1 MNIRLGGGDME
12 EKEGLKK
19 SKLNKKV
26 IIIISSI
33 VAVILAAAIGTYS
46 YMYTTV
52 SKYDDKVM
60 PGVLVE
66 GIDMSGKSLEEV
78 KSELNEKY
86 TNKLKER
93 AITITAGDKQY
104 TIPYEQLNVKF
115 NIDETANTAFQ
126 YNKNLG
132 TIEKYKALKKP
143 DQKEFAVSF
152 EYNDEAISSMVS
164 SIAEEVNRD
173 PVNATIR
180 KTGANFEVTDHVVGK
195 ELDVQALL
203 DEINSKVKD
212 SKEGNIDVTGTIKEE
227 VPNRTKEKLATIST
241 RVATASTT
249 FGTNDASRA
258 TNIAIGAE
266 TLNGILLM
274 PGESF
279 SFNTVV
285 GDTTPDK
292 GYQEGGVYVGD
303 KLEKG
308 YGGGICQVSST
319 LHNAVLRA
327 GILPDQRT
335 NHSMTVGYV
344 PLGLDAT
351 IAYGYLDYVF
361 TNPYDFPIY
370 LEGYASNGR
379 LTFNIYSDPSVNA
392 GKTYEFTS
400 DVYETIPLTVKYED
414 DPTLEKGKEVV
425 KLNGSNGYK
434 VKAYRITYTNGVE
447 TNRELLNNDTYTPLA
462 TIIRRGTKEVPKA
475 DETAPKPE
483 G

>member
-1 MNIRLGGGDME
+1 MNIRLGGGEME

-19 SKLNKKV
+19 NKLNKKV

-33 VAVILAAAIGTYS
+33 VAIILATSIGIYT

-52 SKYDDKVM
+52 SKYDEKVM
-60 PGVLVE
+60 PGVFVE
-66 GIDMSGKSLEEV
+66 GIDMSGKSIDDV
-78 KSELNEKY
+78 TFELNEKY

-93 AITITAGDKQY
+93 TITITAGDKQY
-104 TIPYEQLNVKF
+104 TIPYEKLNVKF
-115 NIDETANTAFQ
+115 NIDETVKAAFDH
-126 YNKNLG
+126 NKELG
-132 TIEKYKALKKP
+132 TIQKYKALKNPEKK
-143 DQKEFAVSF
+143 DFAVSF
-152 EYNDEAISSMVS
+152 EYNNEAISSMVS
-164 SIAEEVNRD
+164 AMAEEINQA
-173 PVNATIR
+173 PVDATIR
-180 KTGANFEVTDHVVGK
+180 KSGSNFEVTDHVVGK

-203 DEINSKVKD
+203 DEINNKVKD
-212 SKEGNIDVTGTIKEE
+212 SKEGNIDVTGTINEE
-227 VPNRTKEKLATIST
+227 VPNKTKEKLATVST
-241 RVATASTT
+241 LVASASTT

-258 TNIAIGAE
+258 TNIAIGAQ

-361 TNPYDFPIY
+361 TNPYDYPIY
-370 LEGYASNGR
+370 LEGYAYNGK
-379 LTFNIYSDPSVNA
+379 LTLIYIQ
-392 GKTYEFTS
+392 TH
-400 DVYETIPLTVKYED
+400 LLMRVK
-414 DPTLEKGKEVV
+414 PM
-425 KLNGSNGYK
+425 NF
-434 VKAYRITYTNGVE
+434 
-447 TNRELLNNDTYTPLA
+447 LLRFMKQYL
-462 TIIRRGTKEVPKA
+462 
-475 DETAPKPE
+475 
-483 G
+483 

>member
-12 EKEGLKK
+12 EKKGLKNN
-19 SKLNKKV
+19 KLNKKV

-33 VAVILAAAIGTYS
+33 VAVILAASIGIYA

-60 PGVLVE
+60 PGVFIE
-66 GIDMSGKSLEEV
+66 GIDMSGKSIDEV
-78 KSELNEKY
+78 TSELNEKY

-93 AITITAGDKQY
+93 AITITVGDKQY
-104 TIPYEQLNVKF
+104 TIPYEQLNMKF
-115 NIDETANTAFQ
+115 NIDETAKTAFDF
-126 YNKNLG
+126 NKNLG
-132 TIEKYKALKKP
+132 TIEKYKALRNLEKK
-143 DQKEFAVSF
+143 DFAISF
-152 EYNDEAISSMVS
+152 EYNNEAISSMVS
-164 SIAEEVNRD
+164 SIEGEVNQA
-173 PVNATIR
+173 PVDATIR
-180 KTGANFEVTDHVVGK
+180 KSGSTFEVTDHVVGK
-195 ELDVQALL
+195 ELDVQALV
-203 DEINSKVKD
+203 DEINSKVKE
-212 SKEGNIDVTGTIKEE
+212 SKEGSIDVTGTIKEE
-227 VPNRTKEKLATIST
+227 VPNRTKEKLATVST
-241 RVATASTT
+241 MIATASTT

-258 TNIAIGAE
+258 TNISIGAQ
-266 TLNGILLM
+266 TVNGILLM

-361 TNPYDFPIY
+361 TNPYEYPIY
-370 LEGYASNGR
+370 LEGYAYNGK

-392 GKTYEFTS
+392 GKTYEFS
-400 DVYETIPLTVKYED
+400 SEVYETIPLTVKYED

-462 TIIRRGTKEVPKA
+462 TIIRRGTKVVPKA
-475 DETAPKPE
+475 N
-483 G
+483 

>member
-1 MNIRLGGGDME
+1 MNIRLGGGEME

-19 SKLNKKV
+19 NKLNKKV

-33 VAVILAAAIGTYS
+33 VAIILATSIGIYT

-52 SKYDDKVM
+52 SKYDEKVM
-60 PGVLVE
+60 PGVFVE
-66 GIDMSGKSLEEV
+66 GIDMSGKSIDDV
-78 KSELNEKY
+78 TFELNEKY

-93 AITITAGDKQY
+93 TITITAGDKQY

-115 NIDETANTAFQ
+115 NIDETVKAAFDH
-126 YNKNLG
+126 NKELG
-132 TIEKYKALKKP
+132 TIQKYKALKNPEKK
-143 DQKEFAVSF
+143 DFAVSF
-152 EYNDEAISSMVS
+152 EYNNEAISSMVS
-164 SIAEEVNRD
+164 AMAEEINQA
-173 PVNATIR
+173 PVDATIR
-180 KTGANFEVTDHVVGK
+180 KSGSNFEVTDHVVGK

-203 DEINSKVKD
+203 DEINNKVKD
-212 SKEGNIDVTGTIKEE
+212 SKEGNIDVTGTINEE
-227 VPNRTKEKLATIST
+227 VPNKTKEKLATVST
-241 RVATASTT
+241 LVASASTT

-258 TNIAIGAE
+258 TNIAIGAQ

-361 TNPYDFPIY
+361 TNPYDYPIY
-370 LEGYASNGR
+370 LEGYAYNGK

-392 GKTYEFTS
+392 GKTYEFS
-400 DVYETIPLTVKYED
+400 SEVYETIPLTVKYED

-462 TIIRRGTKEVPKA
+462 TIIRRGTKEVPK
-475 DETAPKPE
+475 TN
-483 G
+483 

>member
-1 MNIRLGGGDME
+1 MNIRLGGGEME

-19 SKLNKKV
+19 NKLNKKV

-33 VAVILAAAIGTYS
+33 VAIILATSIGIYT

-52 SKYDDKVM
+52 SKYDEKVM
-60 PGVLVE
+60 PGVFVE
-66 GIDMSGKSLEEV
+66 GIDMSGKSIDDV
-78 KSELNEKY
+78 TFELNEKY

-93 AITITAGDKQY
+93 TITITAGDKQY

-115 NIDETANTAFQ
+115 NIDETVKAAFDH
-126 YNKNLG
+126 NKELG
-132 TIEKYKALKKP
+132 TIQKYKALKNPGKK
-143 DQKEFAVSF
+143 DFAVSF
-152 EYNDEAISSMVS
+152 EYNNEAISSMVS
-164 SIAEEVNRD
+164 AMAEEINQA
-173 PVNATIR
+173 PVDATIR
-180 KTGANFEVTDHVVGK
+180 KSGSNFEVTDHVVGK

-203 DEINSKVKD
+203 DEINNKVKD
-212 SKEGNIDVTGTIKEE
+212 SKEGNIDVTGTINEE
-227 VPNRTKEKLATIST
+227 VPNKTKEKLATVST
-241 RVATASTT
+241 LVASASTT

-258 TNIAIGAE
+258 TNIAIGAQ

-361 TNPYDFPIY
+361 TNPYDYPIY
-370 LEGYASNGR
+370 LEGYAYNGK

-392 GKTYEFTS
+392 GKTYEFS
-400 DVYETIPLTVKYED
+400 SEVYETIPLTVKYED

-462 TIIRRGTKEVPKA
+462 TIIRRGTKEVPK
-475 DETAPKPE
+475 TN
-483 G
+483 

>member
-1 MNIRLGGGDME
+1 MNIRLGGGEME

-19 SKLNKKV
+19 NKLNKKV

-33 VAVILAAAIGTYS
+33 VAIILATSIGIYT

-52 SKYDDKVM
+52 SKYDEKVM
-60 PGVLVE
+60 PGVFVE
-66 GIDMSGKSLEEV
+66 GIDMSGKSIDDV
-78 KSELNEKY
+78 TFELNEKY

-93 AITITAGDKQY
+93 TITITAGDKQY

-115 NIDETANTAFQ
+115 NIDETVKAAFDH
-126 YNKNLG
+126 NKELG
-132 TIEKYKALKKP
+132 TIQKYKALKNPEKK
-143 DQKEFAVSF
+143 DFAISF
-152 EYNDEAISSMVS
+152 EYNNEAISSMVS
-164 SIAEEVNRD
+164 AMAEEINQA
-173 PVNATIR
+173 PVDATIR
-180 KTGANFEVTDHVVGK
+180 KSGSNFEVTDHVVGK

-203 DEINSKVKD
+203 DEINNKVKD
-212 SKEGNIDVTGTIKEE
+212 SKEGNIDVTGTINEE
-227 VPNRTKEKLATIST
+227 VPNKTKEKLATVST
-241 RVATASTT
+241 LVASASTT

-258 TNIAIGAE
+258 TNIAIGAQ

-361 TNPYDFPIY
+361 TNPYDYPIY
-370 LEGYASNGR
+370 LEGYAYNGK

-392 GKTYEFTS
+392 GKTYEFS
-400 DVYETIPLTVKYED
+400 SEIYETIPLTVKYED

-462 TIIRRGTKEVPKA
+462 TIIRRGTKEVPK
-475 DETAPKPE
+475 TN
-483 G
+483 

>member
-1 MNIRLGGGDME
+1 MNIRLGGGEME

-19 SKLNKKV
+19 NKLNKKV

-33 VAVILAAAIGTYS
+33 VAIILATSIGIYT

-52 SKYDDKVM
+52 SKYDEKVM
-60 PGVLVE
+60 PGVFVE
-66 GIDMSGKSLEEV
+66 GIDMSEKSIDDV
-78 KSELNEKY
+78 TFELNEKY

-93 AITITAGDKQY
+93 TITITAGDKQY

-115 NIDETANTAFQ
+115 NIDETAKAAFD
-126 YNKNLG
+126 YNKELG
-132 TIEKYKALKKP
+132 TIQKYKALKNPEKK
-143 DQKEFAVSF
+143 DFAISF
-152 EYNDEAISSMVS
+152 EYNNEAISSMVS
-164 SIAEEVNRD
+164 AMAEEINQA
-173 PVNATIR
+173 PVDATIR
-180 KTGANFEVTDHVVGK
+180 KSGSNFEVTDHVVGK

-203 DEINSKVKD
+203 DEINNKVKD

-227 VPNRTKEKLATIST
+227 VPNKTKEKLATVST
-241 RVATASTT
+241 LVASASTT

-258 TNIAIGAE
+258 TNIAIGAQ

-361 TNPYDFPIY
+361 TNPYDYPIY
-370 LEGYASNGR
+370 LEGYAYNGK

-392 GKTYEFTS
+392 GKTYEFS
-400 DVYETIPLTVKYED
+400 SEVYETIPLTVKYED

-462 TIIRRGTKEVPKA
+462 TIIRRGTKEVPK
-475 DETAPKPE
+475 TN
-483 G
+483 

>member
-1 MNIRLGGGDME
+1 MNIRLGGGEME

-19 SKLNKKV
+19 NKLNKKV

-33 VAVILAAAIGTYS
+33 VAIILATSIGIYT

-52 SKYDDKVM
+52 SKYDEKVM
-60 PGVLVE
+60 PGVFVE
-66 GIDMSGKSLEEV
+66 GIDMSGKSIDDV
-78 KSELNEKY
+78 TFELNEKY

-93 AITITAGDKQY
+93 TITITAGDKQY

-115 NIDETANTAFQ
+115 NIDETVKAAFDH
-126 YNKNLG
+126 NKELG
-132 TIEKYKALKKP
+132 TIQKYKALKNPEKK
-143 DQKEFAVSF
+143 DFAISF
-152 EYNDEAISSMVS
+152 EYNNEAISSMVS
-164 SIAEEVNRD
+164 AMAEEINQA
-173 PVNATIR
+173 PVDATIR
-180 KTGANFEVTDHVVGK
+180 KSGSNFEVTDHVVGK

-203 DEINSKVKD
+203 DEINNKVKD
-212 SKEGNIDVTGTIKEE
+212 SKEGNIDVTGTINEE
-227 VPNRTKEKLATIST
+227 VPNKTKEKLATVST
-241 RVATASTT
+241 LVASASTT

-258 TNIAIGAE
+258 TNIAIGAQ

-361 TNPYDFPIY
+361 TNPYDYPIY
-370 LEGYASNGR
+370 LEGYAYNGK

-392 GKTYEFTS
+392 GKTYEFS
-400 DVYETIPLTVKYED
+400 SEVYETIPLTVKYED

-462 TIIRRGTKEVPKA
+462 TIIRRGTKEVPK
-475 DETAPKPE
+475 TN
-483 G
+483 

>member
-1 MNIRLGGGDME
+1 MNIRLGGGEME

-19 SKLNKKV
+19 NKLNKKV

-33 VAVILAAAIGTYS
+33 VAIILATSIGIYT

-52 SKYDDKVM
+52 SKYDEKVM
-60 PGVLVE
+60 PGVFVE
-66 GIDMSGKSLEEV
+66 GIDMSGKSIDDV
-78 KSELNEKY
+78 TFELNEKY

-93 AITITAGDKQY
+93 TITITAGDKQY

-115 NIDETANTAFQ
+115 NIDETVKAAFDH
-126 YNKNLG
+126 NKELG
-132 TIEKYKALKKP
+132 TIQKYKALKNPEKK
-143 DQKEFAVSF
+143 DFAVSF
-152 EYNDEAISSMVS
+152 EYNNEAISSMVS
-164 SIAEEVNRD
+164 AMAEEINQA
-173 PVNATIR
+173 PVDATIR
-180 KTGANFEVTDHVVGK
+180 KSGSNFEVTDHVVGK

-203 DEINSKVKD
+203 DEINNKVKD
-212 SKEGNIDVTGTIKEE
+212 SKEGNIDVIGTINEE
-227 VPNRTKEKLATIST
+227 VPNKTKEKLATVST
-241 RVATASTT
+241 LVASASTT

-258 TNIAIGAE
+258 TNIAIGAQ

-361 TNPYDFPIY
+361 TNPYDYPIY
-370 LEGYASNGR
+370 LEGYAYNGK

-392 GKTYEFTS
+392 GKTYEFS
-400 DVYETIPLTVKYED
+400 SEVYETIPLTVKYED

-462 TIIRRGTKEVPKA
+462 TIIRRGTKEVPK
-475 DETAPKPE
+475 TN
-483 G
+483 